1 MISKPSSTWSD
12 MPIPPGEILAEELE
26 ARGMTQRELAARLGR
41 PAQVVNEIVN
51 AKKAITPDTAL
62 ELEMVLG
69 IDAHYWANLEGR
81 YRMTLARQ
89 RAQDERVAGVAALD
103 HYPIREMTR
112 RGWIKAGLDK
122 PGKVKALQ
130 MFLGL
135 AVVEP
140 HAYTEAIGFRITE
153 AAQRKVS
160 LGALSVW
167 LRKGELEAQNVC
179 TAAYDAEAFRQALLD
194 IRRLTLQPLNEFIPT
209 MSALCADAGVA
220 FCLVPELPRSG
231 ANGVA
236 RWLTDGQALIQM
248 SLRAK
253 WADVFWFSFFHE
265 ACHILRHRT
274 QRRIVVD
281 GLGRDPDLTEMEAEA
296 DAFASD
302 MLIPPG
308 SWQDFCNDGDFSL
321 ASTREFARSV
331 EIAPF
336 IVVGR
341 LQKEKWIGY
350 SQLATLKTRYKWS
363 DL

>member
-1 MISKPSSTWSD
+1 M
-12 MPIPPGEILAEELE
+12 
-26 ARGMTQRELAARLGR
+26 
-41 PAQVVNEIVN
+41 
-51 AKKAITPDTAL
+51 
-62 ELEMVLG
+62 
-69 IDAHYWANLEGR
+69 
-81 YRMTLARQ
+81 
-89 RAQDERVAGVAALD
+89 
-103 HYPIREMTR
+103 
-112 RGWIKAGLDK
+112 
-122 PGKVKALQ
+122 
-130 MFLGL
+130 
-135 AVVEP
+135 VEP
-140 HAYTEAIGFRITE
+140 RAYTEAIGFRITE

-167 LRKGELEAQNVC
+167 LRKGELEAQTAC
-179 TAAYDAEAFRQALLD
+179 TGEYDAEAFRQSLLD
-194 IRRLTLQPLNEFIPT
+194 IRRLTRQPLTEFIPT
-209 MSALCADAGVA
+209 MSTLCAGAGVA

-236 RWLTDGQALIQM
+236 RWLSDGQALIQM
-248 SLRAK
+248 SLRYK

-281 GLGRDPDLTEMEAEA
+281 GLGLDPALTNMESEA

-308 SWQDFCNDGDFSL
+308 AWQDFCNDGDFSL

-341 LQKEKWIGY
+341 LQKEKRIGY
-350 SQLATLKTRYKWS
+350 SQLATLKTRYEWS

>member
-12 MPIPPGEILAEELE
+12 MPIPP
-26 ARGMTQRELAARLGR
+26 
-41 PAQVVNEIVN
+41 
-51 AKKAITPDTAL
+51 DTAL

-69 IDAHYWANLEGR
+69 IDAYYWANLESL

-89 RAQDERVAGVAALD
+89 RAQDELVAGVAALNC
-103 HYPIREMTR
+103 YPIREMTKR
-112 RGWIKAGLDK
+112 KWIK
-122 PGKVKALQ
+122 V
-130 MFLGL
+130 
-135 AVVEP
+135 
-140 HAYTEAIGFRITE
+140 
-153 AAQRKVS
+153 
-160 LGALSVW
+160 
-167 LRKGELEAQNVC
+167 GELEARNAC

-194 IRRLTLQPLNEFIPT
+194 IRRLTQQPLKEFIPT
-209 MSALCADAGVA
+209 ISALCAGAGGA

-236 RWLTDGQALIQM
+236 RWLPDGQALIQM
-248 SLRAK
+248 SLRHK

-265 ACHILRHRT
+265 ACHILRHRA

-308 SWQDFCNDGDFSL
+308 SWQDFCNDCEFSL
-321 ASTREFARSV
+321 ASTREFALSV

-336 IVVGR
+336 VVVGR
-341 LQKEKWIGY
+341 LQKEKRIGY
-350 SQLATLKTRYKWS
+350 NQLATLKARYERS

>member
-1 MISKPSSTWSD
+1 
-12 MPIPPGEILAEELE
+12 
-26 ARGMTQRELAARLGR
+26 MTQRELAVRLGR
-41 PAQVVNEIVN
+41 PAQVVNEIVK

-69 IDAHYWANLEGR
+69 IDAQYWASLESH

-89 RAQDERVAGVAALD
+89 RAQDELVSGVAALD
-103 HYPIREMTR
+103 LYPIREMTK

-130 MFLGL
+130 MFLGM
-135 AVVEP
+135 AVAEP
-140 HAYTEAIGFRITE
+140 RAYAEAIGFRITE
-153 AAQRKVS
+153 AAQRNVS
-160 LGALSVW
+160 VGALSVW
-167 LRKGELEAQNVC
+167 LRKGELEAQNAC
-179 TAAYDAEAFRQALLD
+179 TATYDAETFRQALLD
-194 IRRLTLQPLNEFIPT
+194 IRRLTQQPLTEFIPT
-209 MSALCADAGVA
+209 MSTLCAGAGVA
-220 FCLVPELPRSG
+220 FCLVQELPRSG
-231 ANGVA
+231 ANGAA
-236 RWLTDGQALIQM
+236 RWLSDGQALIQM
-248 SLRAK
+248 SLRYK

-281 GLGRDPDLTEMEAEA
+281 GLGLDPALTNMEAEA

-302 MLIPPG
+302 MLIPSG
-308 SWQDFCNDGDFSL
+308 AWQDFCNNGDFSL
-321 ASTREFARSV
+321 ASTREFARSI

-341 LQKEKWIGY
+341 LQKEKRIVYG
-350 SQLATLKTRYKWS
+350 QLATLKTRYEWS